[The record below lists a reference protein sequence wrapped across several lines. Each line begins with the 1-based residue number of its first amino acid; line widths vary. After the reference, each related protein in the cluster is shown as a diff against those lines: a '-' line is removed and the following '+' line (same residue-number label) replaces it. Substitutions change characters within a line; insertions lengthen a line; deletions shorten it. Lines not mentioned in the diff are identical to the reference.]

1 MTAHKKKRKFPKTP
15 TLSSVITTTHTR
27 RLPHLHAIGHPT
39 FLTWRLH
46 NSLPQ
51 NDAFSTITTGQSFTA
66 IDRQLD
72 TATKGPLHLRN
83 PELATMLISA
93 LRHRHE
99 TAYNLHSWVIMA
111 NHVHILVTPHIPVP
125 TLMRSLKRFT
135 ARQANKILGHTG
147 HSFWQDESY
156 DRLVRNEKEFN
167 SIVWY
172 IEMNPV
178 RAGLAATPE
187 AFPWSSAKERMS
199 QPHILGSKETW
210 LNNTDA
216 KL

>member
-1 MTAHKKKRKFPKTP
+1 
-15 TLSSVITTTHTR
+15 
-27 RLPHLHAIGHPT
+27 
-39 FLTWRLH
+39 
-46 NSLPQ
+46 
-51 NDAFSTITTGQSFTA
+51 
-66 IDRQLD
+66 
-72 TATKGPLHLRN
+72 
-83 PELATMLISA
+83 MLLEA

-99 TAYNLHSWVIMA
+99 TDYNLHSWVIMA

-147 HSFWQDESY
+147 HSFWQEESY

-167 SIVWY
+167 SIAWY

-187 AFPWSSAKERMS
+187 AFPWSSAKERIS
-199 QPHILGSKETW
+199 QPHTLGSKETW
-210 LNNTDA
+210 RNEGNNDLDLIRACELANQDADAAEIEIEFDSFTDDCCRTDW
-216 KL
+216 